1 MFHPDEYVVFVT
13 PSKLQKAMFA
23 KILQPGTLSA
33 LISGSMA
40 KSLAMISLL
49 TKLSNSPMLL
59 KAALEKSKSR
69 DNTDDAGQ
77 AVEEALELI
86 PSSARLEDVSLSGKI
101 IIGILLSKTNN
112 IARQTDR
119 LV

>member
-40 KSLAMISLL
+40 KSLAMISL
-49 TKLSNSPMLL
+49 
-59 KAALEKSKSR
+59 
-69 DNTDDAGQ
+69 
-77 AVEEALELI
+77 
-86 PSSARLEDVSLSGKI
+86 
-101 IIGILLSKTNN
+101 
-112 IARQTDR
+112 
-119 LV
+119 